1 MDFFRRLTKVLKG
14 ENYYV
19 IIGCGRLGAT
29 LAEQLEA
36 AGKEIL
42 IIDKNQSAF
51 DKLPESYGGMTLT
64 GDASE
69 LSVLKRVALDSAE
82 GVIVVTN
89 NDNMNAMI
97 AQLVREMYPGER
109 PRIIARLYEPG
120 REVVYRELGI
130 TSICPSELSAG
141 EIASCRGEGG
151 RR

>member
-1 MDFFRRLTKVLKG
+1 MNFIRRLTKVLNG

-36 AGKEIL
+36 AGKEVL
-42 IIDKNQSAF
+42 IVDKRQEAF
-51 DKLPESYGGMTLT
+51 DKLPDSYGGMTLT
-64 GDASE
+64 GDGSE
-69 LSVLKRVALDSAE
+69 LAVLERVSLDSAE

-89 NDNMNAMI
+89 NDNMNAMV
-97 AQLVREMYPGER
+97 AQLVRELNPGPR

-130 TSICPSELSAG
+130 TSICPSELSAR
-141 EIASCRGEGG
+141 EIANCLGEGD
-151 RR
+151 RW

>member
-1 MDFFRRLTKVLKG
+1 MKFIKRMVEAFRG

-19 IIGCGRLGAT
+19 IVGCGRLGAT

-36 AGKEIL
+36 AGKEVL
-42 IIDKNQSAF
+42 IIDINSAAF
-51 DKLPESYGGMTLT
+51 DKLPDSYGGMTLT

-69 LSVLKRVALDSAE
+69 LAVLRRLGLESAE

-97 AQLVREMYPGER
+97 AQLVRELQPGAR

-130 TSICPSELSAG
+130 TSICPSELSAR
-141 EIASCRGEGG
+141 EISKCLGEGEPW
-151 RR
+151 

>member
-1 MDFFRRLTKVLKG
+1 MNLFKGISKVLKG
-14 ENYYV
+14 ENYYI

-36 AGKEIL
+36 AGKETL
-42 IIDKNQSAF
+42 IIDKRQSAF
-51 DKLPESYGGMTLT
+51 DKLPDSYGGMTFT

-69 LSVLKRVALDSAE
+69 MSVLERVGLESAE

-97 AQLVREMYPGER
+97 AQLIRELQPGTK

-120 REVVYRELGI
+120 REVVYKELGI
-130 TSICPSELSAG
+130 TSICPSELSAR
-141 EIASCRGEGG
+141 EIASYLGEGDQ
-151 RR
+151 

>member
-1 MDFFRRLTKVLKG
+1 MEFIRRLTKVLRG

-36 AGKEIL
+36 AGKETL

-51 DKLPESYGGMTLT
+51 DKLPDTYGGMTLT

-69 LSVLKRVALDSAE
+69 LAVLKRVGLESAE

-97 AQLVREMYPGER
+97 AQLVRELQPGAR

-130 TSICPSELSAG
+130 TSICPSELSAREISKFLG
-141 EIASCRGEGG
+141 EDEPW
-151 RR
+151 